1 MQHVVRSL
9 KPVSTVQDYLLEA
22 MVSGTYGPGA
32 KLPTERALAEKLN
45 VPRSIVRDALS
56 VLESQKRVV
65 RIIGSGT
72 YVSSEPPAGETMR
85 AEAGKVSP
93 SEIMATRMI
102 FEPRLVMLVV
112 ANADAA
118 DFERMEECNRRAE
131 ASDDFIEFER
141 WDAALHQAI
150 AEATHNRLVVSI
162 YGTITASR
170 DLAEWGELKRRSIT
184 SERRDVYRTEHREIV
199 AALRARDARRAEAA
213 IAAHLS
219 RVRDN
224 LFGV

>member
-1 MQHVVRSL
+1 MQRMVQGL
-9 KPVSTVQDYLLEA
+9 KPAATVQDYLLEA
-22 MVSGTYGPGA
+22 MASGMYGPGA

-45 VPRSIVRDALS
+45 VPRSVVRDALS
-56 VLESQKRVV
+56 ILEAQKRVV

-72 YVSSEPPAGETMR
+72 YVSSEPPVSEGPGS
-85 AEAGKVSP
+85 GKASP

-102 FEPRLVMLVV
+102 FEPRLALLVA

-131 ASDDFIEFER
+131 ASDDFAEFER

-150 AEATHNRLVVSI
+150 AEATHNRLIVSI
-162 YGTITASR
+162 YGTITATR

-184 SERRDVYRTEHREIV
+184 AERREIYRAEHREIV

-213 IAAHLS
+213 IAAHLA

-224 LFGV
+224 LFSV